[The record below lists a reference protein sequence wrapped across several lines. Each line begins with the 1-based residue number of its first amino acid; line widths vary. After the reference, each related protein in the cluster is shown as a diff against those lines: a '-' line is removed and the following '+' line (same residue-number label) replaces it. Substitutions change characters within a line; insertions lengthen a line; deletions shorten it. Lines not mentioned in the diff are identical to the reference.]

1 MIPMRKLLVIA
12 AALLCI
18 CSAASAQKKVVI
30 ETTLGNDVEESLK
43 SIFMSALSTG
53 LTNSGQYTVLANRE
67 EYAQKLAGEIAAQA
81 SGLISDDQLIDFGNA
96 LGADMIV
103 FVKIDAF
110 DGQYFITVRM
120 FDAQTGVADKTIDP
134 ILTTRSEVVQA
145 AFELAKRMTT
155 GGITGEAPKVTARD
169 IYSSAIGCHIEDA
182 DHEPMS
188 FSAAQETCRARGDG
202 WRLPT
207 VSELE
212 TIYYDQLSYPSKYGK
227 TFKKSP
233 YWSSSKRNNFSI
245 WSVNFSSGSRTYVS
259 AESTCG
265 FSCVR
270 AND

>member
-1 MIPMRKLLVIA
+1 MKMKKLVVFFLA
-12 AALLCI
+12 FMCALTM
-18 CSAASAQKKVVI
+18 ASAQKKVVI

-81 SGLISDDQLIDFGNA
+81 SGMISDDQLIDFGNA

-110 DGQYFITVRM
+110 EGQYFITVRM
-120 FDAQTGVADKTIDP
+120 FDARTGVADKTIDP

-155 GGITGEAPKVTARD
+155 GGITGEAPKVTDRD
-169 IYSSAIGCHIEDA
+169 VYSSSLDCYVEDS
-182 DHEPMS
+182 DHEPMTYN
-188 FSAAQETCRARGDG
+188 AAQDVCKARGEG

-212 TIYYDQLSYPSKYGK
+212 TIYHDQLAYPSKYGK
-227 TFKKSP
+227 VFRRST
-233 YWSSSKRNNFSI
+233 YWSSSRRNNFSM
-245 WSVNFSSGSRTYVS
+245 WAVNFSSGSRTYVS
-259 AESTCG
+259 AESASG
-265 FSCVR
+265 FRCVR
-270 AND
+270 SND